1 MWLSVQIALS
11 WHCYCMAIGLKI
23 LAVDDE
29 PLVLTL
35 LGETLRSQGHEVTT
49 ATDAASAKKACSGFD
64 PDLAILDVD
73 LGSGPDG
80 FDLATSL
87 RHASPTLAILFLTNV
102 AEPRLAGKSAKSL
115 PAGYGYLLKSNLG
128 DSNFLNAAIIG
139 VARGAGKQFRENLES
154 GNTLHNLSRSQLQV
168 VQLLAMG
175 KSNEEI
181 AQIRNTTIRAVRLIL
196 VRAFKAM
203 GISEQ
208 GGPERRV
215 QAAIQYL
222 KATGFSR

>member
-1 MWLSVQIALS
+1 MTF
-11 WHCYCMAIGLKI
+11 GLKI

-35 LGETLRSQGHEVTT
+35 LSETLKAHGYEVTT
-49 ATDAASAKKACSGFD
+49 ASDAASAKRACTNFD

-87 RHASPTLAILFLTNV
+87 RHSSPTLAIIFLTNV
-102 AEPRLAGKSAKSL
+102 AEPRLAGKSLKNL
-115 PAGYGYLLKSNLG
+115 PAGYGYLLKSKLG
-128 DSNFLNAAIIG
+128 DSKLLNAAIIG
-139 VARGAGKQFRENLES
+139 VARGAGKEFRENVES
-154 GNTLHNLSRSQLQV
+154 GHALGKLSRSQLQV

-196 VRAFKAM
+196 VRAFKVM

-222 KATGFSR
+222 KATGFPR

>member
-1 MWLSVQIALS
+1 MTF
-11 WHCYCMAIGLKI
+11 GLKI

-35 LGETLRSQGHEVTT
+35 LSETLKAQGYEVTT
-49 ATDAASAKKACSGFD
+49 ATDAASAKRACTNFD

-87 RHASPTLAILFLTNV
+87 RHSSPTLAIIFLTNV
-102 AEPRLAGKSAKSL
+102 AEPRLAGKSVKNL
-115 PAGYGYLLKSNLG
+115 PAGYGYLLKSKLG
-128 DSNFLNAAIIG
+128 DSKLLNAAIVG
-139 VARGAGKQFRENLES
+139 VARGAGKEFRENIDS
-154 GNTLHNLSRSQLQV
+154 GHALGKLSRSQLQV

-196 VRAFKAM
+196 VRAFKVM

-222 KATGFSR
+222 KATGFPR

>member
-1 MWLSVQIALS
+1 MS
-11 WHCYCMAIGLKI
+11 IGLKI

-35 LGETLRSQGHEVTT
+35 LSETLKAQGHEVVT
-49 ATDAASAKKACSGFD
+49 ASDAASAKKVSAGFD

-87 RHASPTLAILFLTNV
+87 RHSSPTLAILFLTNV
-102 AEPRLAGKSAKSL
+102 AEPRLAGKSIKSL
-115 PAGYGYLLKSNLG
+115 PAGYGYLLKSKLG
-128 DSNFLNAAIIG
+128 DSRLLSAAIIG
-139 VARGAGKQFRENLES
+139 VARGAGKQFRDHVDSDVALNK
-154 GNTLHNLSRSQLQV
+154 LSRSQLQV
-168 VQLLAMG
+168 IQLLAMG

-181 AQIRNTTIRAVRLIL
+181 AQIRNTTVRAVRLIL
-196 VRAFKAM
+196 VRAFKVM
-203 GISEQ
+203 GIQEQ

-222 KATGFSR
+222 KATGFPR

>member
-1 MWLSVQIALS
+1 VTF
-11 WHCYCMAIGLKI
+11 GLKI

-35 LGETLRSQGHEVTT
+35 LSETLKAQGYEVTT
-49 ATDAASAKKACSGFD
+49 ATDAASAKRACTNFD

-87 RHASPTLAILFLTNV
+87 RHASPTLAIIFLTNV
-102 AEPRLAGKSAKSL
+102 AEPRLAGKSVKNL
-115 PAGYGYLLKSNLG
+115 PAGYGYLLKSKLG
-128 DSNFLNAAIIG
+128 DSKLLNAAIVG
-139 VARGAGKQFRENLES
+139 VARGAGKEFRENIDS
-154 GNTLHNLSRSQLQV
+154 GHALGKLSRSQLQV

-196 VRAFKAM
+196 VRAFKVM

-222 KATGFSR
+222 KATGFPR

>member
-1 MWLSVQIALS
+1 MTF
-11 WHCYCMAIGLKI
+11 GLKI

-35 LGETLRSQGHEVTT
+35 LSETLKAQGYEVTT
-49 ATDAASAKKACSGFD
+49 ATDAASAKRACTNFD
-64 PDLAILDVD
+64 PDVAILDVD

-87 RHASPTLAILFLTNV
+87 RHSSPTLAIIFLTNV
-102 AEPRLAGKSAKSL
+102 AEPRLAGKSVKNL
-115 PAGYGYLLKSNLG
+115 PAGYGYLLKSKLG
-128 DSNFLNAAIIG
+128 DSKLLNAAIVG
-139 VARGAGKQFRENLES
+139 VARGAGKEFRENIDS
-154 GNTLHNLSRSQLQV
+154 GHALGKLSRSQLQV

-196 VRAFKAM
+196 VRAFKVM

-222 KATGFSR
+222 KATGFPR

>member
-1 MWLSVQIALS
+1 MTF
-11 WHCYCMAIGLKI
+11 GLKI

-35 LGETLRSQGHEVTT
+35 LSETLKAQGYEVTT
-49 ATDAASAKKACSGFD
+49 ANDAASAKRACTNFD

-87 RHASPTLAILFLTNV
+87 RHASPTLAIIFLTNV
-102 AEPRLAGKSAKSL
+102 AEPRLAGKSVKSL
-115 PAGYGYLLKSNLG
+115 PAGYGYLLKSKLG
-128 DSNFLNAAIIG
+128 DTKLLNAAIIG
-139 VARGAGKQFRENLES
+139 VARGAGKEFRENFDSNHAL
-154 GNTLHNLSRSQLQV
+154 GKLSRSQLQV

-196 VRAFKAM
+196 VRAFKVM
-203 GISEQ
+203 GIPEQ

-222 KATGFSR
+222 KAAGFPR

>member
-1 MWLSVQIALS
+1 MWETEHIGSN
-11 WHCYCMAIGLKI
+11 WHCYYMAIGLKI

-35 LGETLRSQGHEVTT
+35 LSETLKAQGHEVLT
-49 ATDAASAKKACSGFD
+49 ATDAASAKKAAGGFD
-64 PDLAILDVD
+64 PDIAILDVD

-87 RHASPTLAILFLTNV
+87 RHSSPALAILFLTNV
-102 AEPRLAGKSAKSL
+102 AEPRLAGKSVKSL
-115 PAGYGYLLKSNLG
+115 PAGYGYLLKSKLG
-128 DSNFLNAAIIG
+128 DSRLLNAAIIA
-139 VARGAGKQFRENLES
+139 VARGAGKQFRDNVDSENAL
-154 GNTLHNLSRSQLQV
+154 NKLSRSQLQV

-181 AQIRNTTIRAVRLIL
+181 AQIRNTTVRAVRLIL
-196 VRAFKAM
+196 VRAFKVM
-203 GISEQ
+203 GIQEQ

-222 KATGFSR
+222 KATGFPR

>member
-1 MWLSVQIALS
+1 MN
-11 WHCYCMAIGLKI
+11 YGLRI

-29 PLVLTL
+29 SLVLTL
-35 LGETLRSQGHEVTT
+35 LAETLKSQGYEVET
-49 ATDAASAKKACSGFD
+49 AVDAASAKKACATFD

-87 RHASPTLAILFLTNV
+87 KHSNPALAIIFLTNV

-115 PAGYGYLLKSNLG
+115 PAGYGYLLKNRLG
-128 DSNFLNAAIIG
+128 NSQALSAAIQA
-139 VARGAGKQFRENLES
+139 VARGSGKNFRDHLDNES
-154 GNTLHNLSRSQLQV
+154 AISKLSRSQLQV
-168 VQLLAMG
+168 IQLLAQG

-181 AQIRNTTIRAVRLIL
+181 ALIRNTTVRAVRLIL
-196 VRAFKAM
+196 VRAFKVM
-203 GISEQ
+203 GIPEQ

-215 QAAIQYL
+215 QAAVEYL
-222 KATGFSR
+222 KVTGFAR

>member
-1 MWLSVQIALS
+1 MTF
-11 WHCYCMAIGLKI
+11 GLKI

-35 LGETLRSQGHEVTT
+35 LSETLKAQGYEVTT
-49 ATDAASAKKACSGFD
+49 ATDASSAKRACANFD

-87 RHASPTLAILFLTNV
+87 RHSSPTLAIIFLTNV
-102 AEPRLAGKSAKSL
+102 AEPRLAGKSVKNL
-115 PAGYGYLLKSNLG
+115 PAGYGYLLKSKLG
-128 DSNFLNAAIIG
+128 DSKLLNAAIVG
-139 VARGAGKQFRENLES
+139 VARGAGKEFRENIDS
-154 GNTLHNLSRSQLQV
+154 GHALGKLSRSQLQV

-196 VRAFKAM
+196 VRAFKVM

-222 KATGFSR
+222 KATGFPR

>member
-1 MWLSVQIALS
+1 MTF
-11 WHCYCMAIGLKI
+11 GLKI

-35 LGETLRSQGHEVTT
+35 LSETLKAQGYEVTT
-49 ATDAASAKKACSGFD
+49 ATDAASAKRACTNFD

-87 RHASPTLAILFLTNV
+87 RHSSPTLAIIFLTNV
-102 AEPRLAGKSAKSL
+102 AEPRLAGKSVKNL
-115 PAGYGYLLKSNLG
+115 PAGYGYLLKSKLG
-128 DSNFLNAAIIG
+128 DSKLLNAAIVG
-139 VARGAGKQFRENLES
+139 VARGAGKEFRENIDS
-154 GNTLHNLSRSQLQV
+154 GYALGKLSRSQLQV

-196 VRAFKAM
+196 VRAFKVM

-222 KATGFSR
+222 KATGFPR

>member
-1 MWLSVQIALS
+1 MTF
-11 WHCYCMAIGLKI
+11 GLKI

-35 LGETLRSQGHEVTT
+35 LSETLKAQGYEVTT
-49 ATDAASAKKACSGFD
+49 ATDAASAKRACTNFD

-87 RHASPTLAILFLTNV
+87 RHSSPTLAIIFLTNV
-102 AEPRLAGKSAKSL
+102 AEPRLAGKSVKNL
-115 PAGYGYLLKSNLG
+115 PAGYGYLLKPKLG
-128 DSNFLNAAIIG
+128 DSKLLKAAIVG
-139 VARGAGKQFRENLES
+139 VARGAGKEFRENIDS
-154 GNTLHNLSRSQLQV
+154 GHALGKLSRSQLQV

-196 VRAFKAM
+196 VRAFKVM

-222 KATGFSR
+222 KATGFPR

>member
-1 MWLSVQIALS
+1 VTF
-11 WHCYCMAIGLKI
+11 GLKI

-35 LGETLRSQGHEVTT
+35 LSETLKAQGYEVTT
-49 ATDAASAKKACSGFD
+49 ATDAASAKRACTNFD

-87 RHASPTLAILFLTNV
+87 RHSSPTLAIIFLTNV
-102 AEPRLAGKSAKSL
+102 AEPRLAGKSVKNL
-115 PAGYGYLLKSNLG
+115 PAGYGYLLKSKLG
-128 DSNFLNAAIIG
+128 DSKLLNAAIVG
-139 VARGAGKQFRENLES
+139 VARGAGKEFRENIDS
-154 GNTLHNLSRSQLQV
+154 GHALGKLSRSQLQV

-196 VRAFKAM
+196 VRAFKVM

-222 KATGFSR
+222 KATGFPR

>member
-1 MWLSVQIALS
+1 MWLSVRIALS

-87 RHASPTLAILFLTNV
+87 KHSSPALAILFLTNV
-102 AEPRLAGKSAKSL
+102 AEPRLAGKSVKSL

>member
-1 MWLSVQIALS
+1 MAKTALVISAHSADFVWRCGGAIAL
-11 WHCYCMAIGLKI
+11 HEEKGY
-23 LAVDDE
+23 
-29 PLVLTL
+29 
-35 LGETLRSQGHEVTT
+35 EVTV
-49 ATDAASAKKACSGFD
+49 ATDAASAKKACTNFD

-87 RHASPTLAILFLTNV
+87 RHASPTLAIIFLTNV
-102 AEPRLAGKSAKSL
+102 AEPRLAGKSTKSL
-115 PAGYGYLLKSNLG
+115 PAGYGYLLKSKLG
-128 DSNFLNAAIIG
+128 DTKLLNAAIIG
-139 VARGAGKQFRENLES
+139 VARGAGKEFRENEDQTHSLS
-154 GNTLHNLSRSQLQV
+154 KLSRSQLQV

-196 VRAFKAM
+196 VRAFKVM